1 MVSQNCGE
9 SETWGLCERGP
20 CTSPKPPP
28 TQALAVLPGALYPPV
43 ALPQDLRRPQVASR
57 AGISGIGEAEPE
69 S

>member
-9 SETWGLCERGP
+9 RETRGLRERGP

-28 TQALAVLPGALYPPV
+28 QALAVLPAALYPPV

-57 AGISGIGEAEPE
+57 AGISGIGEAQPE